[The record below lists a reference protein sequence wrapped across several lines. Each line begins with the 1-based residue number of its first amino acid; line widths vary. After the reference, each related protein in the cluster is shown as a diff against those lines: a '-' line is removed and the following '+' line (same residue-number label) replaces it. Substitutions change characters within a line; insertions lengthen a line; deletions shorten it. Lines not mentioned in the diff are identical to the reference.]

1 MIKASKAQKQ
11 LKRTNTPSKSEWA
24 RSKRHKTSSL
34 NLTLPQKSLL
44 SKRPSFVPTPKDIN
58 WYELHKDFTKFV
70 NQLRFKLKQS
80 LLSQDYQ
87 NQQELSAPKQS
98 QNHSDET
105 VLLMMIKNYIS
116 RQRSKIVGEDYPW
129 S

>member
-1 MIKASKAQKQ
+1 MIKAGKAQKQ

-34 NLTLPQKSLL
+34 NLSLPQKSLL

-58 WYELHKDFTKFV
+58 CYELHKDFTRFV

-80 LLSQDYQ
+80 LL
-87 NQQELSAPKQS
+87 QS

-105 VLLMMIKNYIS
+105 VLLMMINNYIS
-116 RQRSKIVGEDYPW
+116 RQRSRIIGED
-129 S
+129 